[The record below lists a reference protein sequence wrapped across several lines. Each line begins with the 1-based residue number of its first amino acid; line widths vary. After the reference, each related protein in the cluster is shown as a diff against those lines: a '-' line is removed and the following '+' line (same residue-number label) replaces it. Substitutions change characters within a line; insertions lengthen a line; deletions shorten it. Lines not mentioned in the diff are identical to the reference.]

1 MKDLPTVSLY
11 QVFRNRKRI
20 LENPLPFHNE
30 NFRKFGDSFRVN
42 VGPGKSVVFTRN
54 PGLIKH
60 LLQKQ
65 HKSYHK
71 SPLQTVDLAKYIG
84 HGILT
89 SNGDHWLTHRRM
101 VQPAFHKKKLEK
113 LISSMEEA
121 IKLELMKIHVDN
133 TMDVFP
139 LMGDLAFQVVA
150 KTLFS
155 REDIQED
162 MAVLKHI
169 TNSNQEMLIREMRQP
184 YLKWWFR
191 LSGQIAKHISQ
202 SDDARKLLNK
212 IIEDRVASSLVKDD
226 LLDMLLSARYED
238 GTPMSRKQLIDEVLI
253 LFTAG
258 YETTANALSFALYF
272 LARHPQIQQK
282 AYEEILTVLNEGPID
297 MDGISRMQYV
307 ANCIEEA
314 MRLYPPAY
322 YIDRIAIEDDEFEGS
337 AIAKGT
343 MILMSMY
350 EIHRYADFW
359 KQPDDFIPERY
370 ARIPKK
376 ELSEYYFPFGAGPR
390 MCVGNNFAMYE
401 MIITVAQL
409 LKKFHITTEKN
420 KVEINPLI
428 SLKPKEVPL
437 KFSRRNVN

>member
-1 MKDLPTVSLY
+1 MTDLPSISLY

-20 LENPLPFHNE
+20 LKNPLPFHRE
-30 NFRKFGDSFRVN
+30 NFEKFGDSFRVK
-42 VGPGKSVVFTRN
+42 VGMGKSVVFTRD

-101 VQPAFHKKKLEK
+101 VQPAFHRKKLVG
-113 LISSMEEA
+113 LIHGMEEA
-121 IKLELMKIHVDN
+121 IKGELSKIREDTTTN
-133 TMDVFP
+133 VFP

-155 REDIQED
+155 RNDIQQE
-162 MAVLKHI
+162 MAILKHI

-191 LSGQIAKHISQ
+191 LSGQIGKHIGQ
-202 SDDARKLLNK
+202 SHQARTLLNK
-212 IIEDRVASSLVKDD
+212 IIEDRIASSEKSND

-238 GTPMSRKQLIDEVLI
+238 GTAMSRKQLIDEVMI

-258 YETTANALSFALYF
+258 YETTANALSFVLYF
-272 LARHPQIQQK
+272 LARHQNIQQK
-282 AYEEILTVLNEGPID
+282 AFNEISACIKDNSFEMTSIAGLP
-297 MDGISRMQYV
+297 YV
-307 ANCIEEA
+307 QHCIEEA

-322 YIDRIAIEDDEFEGS
+322 YIDRIAIEDDQYKGQH
-337 AIAKGT
+337 IAKGT

-359 KQPDDFIPERY
+359 EQPDAFIPERFSG
-370 ARIPKK
+370 IPKK
-376 ELSEYYFPFGAGPR
+376 ELSEYYYPFGAGPR

-401 MIITVAQL
+401 MIITVSL
-409 LKKFHITTEKN
+409 LLQKYNISTEKN
-420 KVEINPLI
+420 SVAINPLI
-428 SLKPKEVPL
+428 SLKPQQVPL
-437 KFSRRNVN
+437 KFTRRGEG

>member
-1 MKDLPTVSLY
+1 MKRLPSISLY

-20 LENPLPFHNE
+20 LKNPLPFHKE
-30 NFRKFGDSFRVN
+30 NFQKFGDSFRVKLSN
-42 VGPGKSVVFTRN
+42 GKSVVFTRN

-101 VQPAFHKKKLEK
+101 VQPAFHRKKLAG
-113 LISSMEEA
+113 LIHTMQEA
-121 IKLELMKIHVDN
+121 IKGELLKIEPDCTV
-133 TMDVFP
+133 DVFP

-150 KTLFS
+150 KSLFS
-155 REDIQED
+155 RNDIQED
-162 MAVLKHI
+162 MATLKHI

-184 YLKWWFR
+184 YLKWWFQ
-191 LSGQIAKHISQ
+191 LSGQISKHIGQ
-202 SDDARKLLNK
+202 ANEARALLNK
-212 IIEDRVASSLVKDD
+212 IIEDREASSEEKDD

-238 GTPMSRKQLIDEVLI
+238 GTPMSREQLIDEVLI

-272 LARHPQIQQK
+272 LARHPAVQQK
-282 AYEEILTVLNEGPID
+282 AYAEISETITNDSFD
-297 MDGISRMQYV
+297 MAGIAGLPYV
-307 ANCIEEA
+307 QSCIEEA

-322 YIDRIAIEDDEFEGS
+322 YIDRIAIEDDQYNGQQIS
-337 AIAKGT
+337 KGT
-343 MILMSMY
+343 MILMSIF
-350 EIHRYADFW
+350 ELHRYTEFW
-359 KQPDDFIPERY
+359 EQPDEFIPERFSD
-370 ARIPKK
+370 ISKK
-376 ELSEYYFPFGAGPR
+376 GLSDYYYPFGAGPR

-401 MIITVAQL
+401 MIITVSL
-409 LKKFHITTEKN
+409 LLRKYSITTQKDT
-420 KVEINPLI
+420 VAINPLI
-428 SLKPKEVPL
+428 SLKPQEVPL
-437 KFSRRNVN
+437 KFYKRMEN